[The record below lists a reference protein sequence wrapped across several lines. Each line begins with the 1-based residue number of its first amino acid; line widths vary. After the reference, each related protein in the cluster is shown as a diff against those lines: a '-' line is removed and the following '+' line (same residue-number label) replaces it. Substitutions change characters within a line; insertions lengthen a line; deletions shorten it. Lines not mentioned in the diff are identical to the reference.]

1 MQIKD
6 IEILFQGYL
15 DNELDHEDIKK
26 VEEYLNENEE
36 AKKVFEDLK
45 KNQEFFKKTFDEFK
59 NLPIDQYIYSLIDN
73 YPIKE
78 VTKPIVSIFQ
88 NIFIRFSFVNFA
100 GGAAI
105 ASVLGFFAFNM
116 QINSVQY
123 YTMANNEINTIALN
137 QTVKKDIER
146 VLNQNNQS
154 VSGKIDELENILNT
168 DNFKNIIK
176 KNMLKKSDKPLNRD
190 SINLSE
196 LNFTV
201 NQLDDNNNCILIEVS
216 DENNTILKTF
226 CNLENEWELI
236 D

>member
-1 MQIKD
+1 MQNKD

-15 DNELDHEDIKK
+15 DNELDQEEIIK

-45 KNQEFFKKTFDEFK
+45 KNQEFFKNTFDEFK
-59 NLPIDQYIYSLIDN
+59 NLPVDQYIYSLIDN

-78 VTKPIVSIFQ
+78 VTKPSVSIFQ
-88 NIFIRFSFVNFA
+88 NIFSKFSFVNFA

-123 YTMANNEINTIALN
+123 YTMANNEIDSIALN

-154 VSGKIDELENILNT
+154 VSRKIDELENILNT
-168 DNFKNIIK
+168 DNFKNIIR

-201 NQLDDNNNCILIEVS
+201 NQLDENNNCILIEVS
-216 DENNTILKTF
+216 DENNSILKTF

>member
-1 MQIKD
+1 
-6 IEILFQGYL
+6 
-15 DNELDHEDIKK
+15 
-26 VEEYLNENEE
+26 
-36 AKKVFEDLK
+36 
-45 KNQEFFKKTFDEFK
+45 
-59 NLPIDQYIYSLIDN
+59 
-73 YPIKE
+73 
-78 VTKPIVSIFQ
+78 
-88 NIFIRFSFVNFA
+88 
-100 GGAAI
+100 
-105 ASVLGFFAFNM
+105 
-116 QINSVQY
+116 
-123 YTMANNEINTIALN
+123 MANNEIDSIALN

-154 VSGKIDELENILNT
+154 VSRKIDELENILNT
-168 DNFKNIIK
+168 DNFKNIIR

-216 DENNTILKTF
+216 NENNTILKTF